1 MTKKLKESKDK
12 ETKECGCTIHGN
24 CNCEDMK
31 PENYFDWRA
40 YEKLEKELWER
51 KEIN

>member
-1 MTKKLKESKDK
+1 MSEEK
-12 ETKECGCTIHGN
+12 ETKPCGCTIHGN

-40 YEKLEKELWER
+40 YEEWEYR
-51 KEIN
+51 KWCDNDGVVK